1 MRADPHT
8 GERIR
13 QRREELGLSQRDLD
27 EATSY
32 SYAYVSRI
40 ESGARVRRRS
50 RHSSSSRVR
59 SIRPRYAS
67 PPGAAIDAH
76 SAGGSTRVPAGAT
89 ISATIARTPSPHRA
103 ENGLGE

>member
-1 MRADPHT
+1 MKASSTERPQPRDDEGAAATGNREEMRADQQT

-40 ESGARVRRRS
+40 ESGARTPSLSAV
-50 RHSSSSRVR
+50 
-59 SIRPRYAS
+59 IEF
-67 PPGAAIDAH
+67 GAALDT
-76 SAGGSTRVPAGAT
+76 SALWLAT
-89 ISATIARTPSPHRA
+89 GRRTDCR
-103 ENGLGE
+103 

>member
-1 MRADPHT
+1 MRADQHT

-40 ESGARVRRRS
+40 ESGRTRS
-50 RHSSSSRVR
+50 GFH
-59 SIRPRYAS
+59 
-67 PPGAAIDAH
+67 
-76 SAGGSTRVPAGAT
+76 
-89 ISATIARTPSPHRA
+89 
-103 ENGLGE
+103 